1 MRSIRTKLIAYFLV
15 VILCVSL
22 MTGVLV
28 TVTTKNVLKDN
39 IELTSSQTV
48 TETLKGFQTYM
59 RTMSQPVDLVTRK
72 NEVKHLEDRGV
83 FEDNVA
89 AIQDSLIASLK
100 VVDKIGRASCR
111 ERV

>member
-1 MRSIRTKLIAYFLV
+1 MYSWESSESGLQMSALHNKDIFTCKSKRKGGIFVRSIRTKLIAYFLV

-59 RTMSQPVDLVTRK
+59 RPMSQPVDLVTR
-72 NEVKHLEDRGV
+72 R
-83 FEDNVA
+83 
-89 AIQDSLIASLK
+89 
-100 VVDKIGRASCR
+100 
-111 ERV
+111 